1 MYALPSSVSVKSHG
15 GGCCLVLHTT
25 FSEGIFYHAPVS
37 SFSLRA
43 MQAGAVFVLH
53 TRRNFFLYSL
63 LPKIFLYRKRIGVI
77 RIYLK
82 ERIERL
88 VGQRR
93 QKMERA
99 MPLQANV
106 ANNTTLLFLLTS
118 YIRTGK
124 KKPNR

>member
-1 MYALPSSVSVKSHG
+1 MYALPSSDSVKSHG

-25 FSEGIFYHAPVS
+25 FSEGIFYHALPS

-43 MQAGAVFVLH
+43 MQAGAVFVFH
-53 TRRNFFLYSL
+53 TRHNFFLYSL

-82 ERIERL
+82 ERIEQL

-93 QKMERA
+93 QKNGKRDAPASERSE
-99 MPLQANV
+99 QHNFV
-106 ANNTTLLFLLTS
+106 FFVNFIHTD
-118 YIRTGK
+118 GK
-124 KKPNR
+124 EEA